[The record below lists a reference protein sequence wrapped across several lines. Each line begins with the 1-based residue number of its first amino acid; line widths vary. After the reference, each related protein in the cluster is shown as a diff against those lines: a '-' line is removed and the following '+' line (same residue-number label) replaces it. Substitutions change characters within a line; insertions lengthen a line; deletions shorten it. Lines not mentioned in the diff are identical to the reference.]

1 MKLRSYLFVAL
12 SSTALVASSQ
22 FQLEYT
28 YYGGG
33 TGGAGGQNKFHMVHL
48 ETMGDHYVYYDRP
61 ARAVYVMDLYHQ
73 LVSTISLATADP
85 DSSSLGA
92 VEEILY
98 VSQHLFDTDDEIE
111 LMFVKYYVGTSIVN
125 EDGTV
130 IYFWPNEMPMIG
142 QSGIPQEQRPICNTP
157 LGAKLIL
164 SDQLLGDAKVYSLPG
179 TLFTG
184 ISGPHEQSVLSAPVK
199 VYPNPTASEVTVDI
213 QWTTRFTNADMAF
226 FNSVGDLVL
235 TQAITVTG
243 QRINIAPLAAGEY
256 SYRVSMDGQQVNA
269 GKLTKL

>member
-22 FQLEYT
+22 YQLEYT

-33 TGGAGGQNKFHMVHL
+33 TGGAGGLNEFYMVHL
-48 ETMGDHYVYYDRP
+48 EAIGDRYVYYDRP
-61 ARAVYVMDLYHQ
+61 ARAVYMMDLYHQ
-73 LVSTISLATADP
+73 LVSTISLAAADP
-85 DSSSLGA
+85 DSTGIGYG
-92 VEEILY
+92 EDILY
-98 VSQHLFDTDDEIE
+98 VSQHLFDADDDVE
-111 LMFVKYYVGTSIVN
+111 LMFVKPYSGTSVIN

-130 IYFWPNEMPMIG
+130 IQFWPNELPLIAVN
-142 QSGIPQEQRPICNTP
+142 IPQEQRPIYNTP
-157 LGAKLIL
+157 LGTKLIL

-226 FNSVGDLVL
+226 FNSVGELVL